1 MVKAARARYGA
12 DEETTVGVT
21 EALEFDTRRV
31 GGGIVAASW
40 FLAIFWIAGAA
51 AAAYLYIG
59 EDALRAMPIPMQ
71 AGLAIMALLPAF
83 LILFAG
89 AAAREG
95 ARARAQAHVLSAAA
109 EKMLNPSPA
118 AEAAARRMGVSVRGE
133 IAAMERAIDQAMIK
147 AREVEALI
155 ARQTEAM
162 DQASNSAQN
171 GAQQIL
177 SGMERE
183 RQALL
188 QIAHDLNGQAEIV
201 GDSISRHSRVI
212 GEAVL
217 QAEQEIRAADDVLDT
232 RLSSFSAAAAL
243 ISDRTT
249 SLSRAA
255 QASADSA
262 LRLESV
268 LGGALDALTKATSLT
283 DAARQSAEDATFAA
297 NNTAGAVRETTMR
310 AVDDAKRAAEFIR
323 GEAASVERDA
333 ASAMERLKQAAEAAR
348 EAASGVRTAAINAT
362 ADLPR
367 TQAQPPRPAV
377 EPPRA
382 PPREAP
388 REREQM
394 RDREPPR
401 ERDQFLDLPRE
412 PSRPAAE
419 KFNERMS
426 GLPPKRPVVSVS
438 PPPPSEG
445 AGKPWTWREV
455 LAAIEEQPPRGTG
468 APEPVRP
475 QAARPAPSNA
485 PAGPQA
491 ETRRR
496 HPLPVVDLVDEAG
509 VHLAEVFDIN
519 SLDRIAQ
526 RARNGT
532 QARRRA
538 VRDAAPDAV
547 NRLTDH
553 LERSQNA
560 RAEANEFLRGEGNRV
575 SELLGRG
582 RASMSADATRAFLLL
597 DAAAS

>member
-1 MVKAARARYGA
+1 MVKAARARHGA
-12 DEETTVGVT
+12 DEETDQGV
-21 EALEFDTRRV
+21 ADAIEFDTRRV
-31 GGGIVAASW
+31 GGGIVAAAW
-40 FLAIFWIAGAA
+40 FLALAWIGAAGAF
-51 AAAYLYIG
+51 AYLFVG
-59 EDALRAMPIPMQ
+59 PAALAAMTPAMQ
-71 AGLAIMALLPAF
+71 GALAVIALLPAF

-95 ARARAQAHVLSAAA
+95 ARARAQAAVLSAAA
-109 EKMLNPSPA
+109 EKMLNPSPS

-133 IAAMERAIDQAMIK
+133 IAALERAIDQAMGK

-155 ARQTEAM
+155 SRQTEAM
-162 DQASNSAQN
+162 DAAANVAKD
-171 GAQQIL
+171 GAQQML

-183 RQALL
+183 RQSLL
-188 QIAHDLNGQAEIV
+188 QIAEDLNAQAAMV

-217 QAEQEIRAADDVLDT
+217 LAEQEIRAADDVLDT

-243 ISDRTT
+243 ISDRTS

-310 AVDDAKRAAEFIR
+310 AVEDARRAADFIR

-333 ASAMERLKQAAEAAR
+333 ATALERLKQAADAAR
-348 EAASGVRTAAINAT
+348 EAASGVRHAAAHAT
-362 ADLPR
+362 AELPR
-367 TQAQPPRPAV
+367 APAQAQRPVV
-377 EPPRA
+377 E

-388 REREQM
+388 R
-394 RDREPPR
+394 PAP
-401 ERDQFLDLPRE
+401 
-412 PSRPAAE
+412 RPAADSFAE
-419 KFNERMS
+419 RAPINERVVSDRPIGERMA
-426 GLPPKRPVVSVS
+426 GLTPPQPQPTRPAVSVS
-438 PPPPSEG
+438 PPPPADG
-445 AGKPWTWREV
+445 GKPWTWREV

-468 APEPVRP
+468 AAEAQRRP
-475 QAARPAPSNA
+475 HMRAVESTGMQEGR
-485 PAGPQA
+485 
-491 ETRRR
+491 TR
-496 HPLPVVDLVDEAG
+496 HPLAVVDVVGGAG
-509 VHLAEVFDIN
+509 VHLAEVFDIS
-519 SLDRIAQ
+519 SLDHIAQ

-538 VRDAAPDAV
+538 VRDAAPEAV
-547 NRLTDH
+547 NRLADH
-553 LERSQNA
+553 LGHNQNA
-560 RAEANEFLRGEGNRV
+560 RATANEFLRSEGSRV
-575 SELLGRG
+575 AELLGRG
-582 RASMSADATRAFLLL
+582 RASMSADATRAFLLI

>member
-1 MVKAARARYGA
+1 VH
-12 DEETTVGVT
+12 

-40 FLAIFWIAGAA
+40 LLALFWIGGAA
-51 AAAYLYIG
+51 AFAYLFVG
-59 EDALRAMPIPMQ
+59 EAALTAMAPAMQ
-71 AGLAIMALLPAF
+71 GGLAIIALLPAF

-133 IAAMERAIDQAMIK
+133 IAALERAIDQAMVK
-147 AREVEALI
+147 AREVEAI
-155 ARQTEAM
+155 ISRQTEAM
-162 DQASNSAQN
+162 DQAANGAQH

-183 RQALL
+183 RQALM
-188 QIAHDLNGQAEIV
+188 QIAHDLNGQAAMV
-201 GDSISRHSRVI
+201 GDSISRHSHVI
-212 GEAVL
+212 GQAVL

-243 ISDRTT
+243 ISDRTS

-262 LRLESV
+262 QRLESV

-310 AVDDAKRAAEFIR
+310 AVEDARRAAEFIR

-333 ASAMERLKQAAEAAR
+333 ASAMDRLKQAADAAR
-348 EAASGVRTAAINAT
+348 EAASGVRHAAAHVS

-367 TQAQPPRPAV
+367 TPPQPLRPV
-377 EPPRA
+377 IEPPREL
-382 PPREAP
+382 PREAP
-388 REREQM
+388 REK
-394 RDREPPR
+394 
-401 ERDQFLDLPRE
+401 LRE
-412 PSRPAAE
+412 PSRPAAD
-419 KFNERMS
+419 KFGERMAGIAPS
-426 GLPPKRPVVSVS
+426 RPAVTVS
-438 PPPPSEG
+438 PPPPNEG

-468 APEPVRP
+468 ATEPPRRQSVR
-475 QAARPAPSNA
+475 AAESGGVAQDMRS
-485 PAGPQA
+485 
-491 ETRRR
+491 R
-496 HPLPVVDLVDEAG
+496 HPLAVVDLVDGAG

-519 SLDRIAQ
+519 TLDRIAQ

-538 VRDAAPDAV
+538 VRDAAPQAV
-547 NRLTDH
+547 ERLADH
-553 LERSQNA
+553 LGRDQHA
-560 RAEANEFLRGEGNRV
+560 RAAANEFLRSEGNRV

-582 RASMSADATRAFLLL
+582 RASMSADATRAFLLI

>member
-12 DEETTVGVT
+12 DENNDQGVHD
-21 EALEFDTRRV
+21 ALEFDTRRV

-40 FLAIFWIAGAA
+40 FLALFWVGGAA
-51 AAAYLYIG
+51 AFAYLFVG
-59 EDALRAMPIPMQ
+59 EAALAAMAPVMQ
-71 AGLAIMALLPAF
+71 GGLAIIALLPAF

-133 IAAMERAIDQAMIK
+133 IAALERAIDQAMVK
-147 AREVEALI
+147 AREVEAI
-155 ARQTEAM
+155 ISRQTEAM
-162 DQASNSAQN
+162 DQAANGAQH

-183 RQALL
+183 RQALM
-188 QIAHDLNGQAEIV
+188 QIAQDLNGQAAMV
-201 GDSISRHSRVI
+201 GDSISRHSHII
-212 GEAVL
+212 GQAVL

-243 ISDRTT
+243 ISDRTS

-310 AVDDAKRAAEFIR
+310 AVEDARRAAEFIR

-333 ASAMERLKQAAEAAR
+333 ASAMDRLKQAADAAR
-348 EAASGVRTAAINAT
+348 EAASGVRHAAAHVS

-367 TQAQPPRPAV
+367 APAQPPRPV
-377 EPPRA
+377 L
-382 PPREAP
+382 
-388 REREQM
+388 
-394 RDREPPR
+394 EPPR
-401 ERDQFLDLPRE
+401 EKLRE
-412 PSRPAAE
+412 PSRPAAD
-419 KFNERMS
+419 KFGERLA
-426 GLPPKRPVVSVS
+426 GIPPSRPVVSVS
-438 PPPPSEG
+438 PPPPNEG

-468 APEPVRP
+468 ATEPPRRQSVR
-475 QAARPAPSNA
+475 AAESGGAAQDMRS
-485 PAGPQA
+485 
-491 ETRRR
+491 R
-496 HPLPVVDLVDEAG
+496 HPLAVVDLVDGAG

-519 SLDRIAQ
+519 TLDRIAQ

-538 VRDAAPDAV
+538 VRDAAPQAV
-547 NRLTDH
+547 ERLAGH
-553 LERSQNA
+553 LGRDQLA
-560 RAEANEFLRGEGNRV
+560 RAAANEFLRSEGNRV

-582 RASMSADATRAFLLL
+582 RASMSADATRAFLLI